1 MMIEWDGKHVPRA
14 LEQLPPGRYVVTD
27 AYLEDDEMTE
37 EEAAGVMAALD
48 EVEAGHVIP
57 LEEALRDIRAQA
69 GRE

>member
-1 MMIEWDGKHVPRA
+1 MLIEWDGKHVPVE
-14 LEQLPPGRYVVTD
+14 LEKLPPGRYIVTD

-37 EEAAGVMAALD
+37 EEAAGVMLALD

-57 LEEALRDIRAQA
+57 LEDALREIRAQA